1 MARVDRLLRWVW
13 LINGVLLLA
22 MLVLGGGGVLIAFLM
37 DMGGGTQTVPAA
49 AAGRGADHGAR
60 DAEPVRYDPPIPVRG
75 TDVRVVL
82 VRRGSGYAYT
92 NEYSSSGRGEAAIV
106 NVAFLDAGGV
116 RLLLD
121 RPAYI
126 RRVAFPGHEDG
137 EFGDSTRRLRSFVY
151 EMAPK
156 DTNGDGALG
165 DSDRRSLYVSGL
177 DGRGLRQ
184 VLPDGY
190 ELRDWSPQPDGS
202 ILATALLLAP
212 GADGRRMPERAF
224 IVDPAGAVRP
234 YAQLDSAMDRAGTII
249 GAK

>member
-22 MLVLGGGGVLIAFLM
+22 MLVLGGGGLLVAFLTS
-37 DMGGGTQTVPAA
+37 MGGEATVPVRPSGAA
-49 AAGRGADHGAR
+49 PSGAR
-60 DAEPVRYDPPIPVRG
+60 GGEPVRYDTPIPVRG
-75 TDVRVVL
+75 TDTRVVL
-82 VRRGSGYAYT
+82 VRHGNGYAYT
-92 NEYSSSGRGEAAIV
+92 NEYSSSGARGEAAVV
-106 NVAFLDAGGV
+106 NVVFLDAGGGA

-126 RRVAFPGHEDG
+126 RSVAFPGHEEK
-137 EFGDSTRRLRSFVY
+137 EFADSTRRLRSFVY
-151 EMAPK
+151 EMALK

-202 ILATALLLAP
+202 ILATALLLAT
-212 GADGRRMPERAF
+212 GADARRMPERAF
-224 IVDPAGAVRP
+224 LVDPSGTVRP
-234 YAQLDSAMDRAGTII
+234 YAQLDSAMDAAGTII
-249 GAK
+249 GGK